1 MYYIALQMIF
11 GDRGKFIAMVMGVMF
26 SSLIMTQQ
34 PSIFV
39 GLMTRTFAFIGDV
52 ALPDIWV
59 MDPGV
64 QFVEENKP
72 LRDTDLGRIRSISGV
87 AWAVPFYKSLL
98 LSRLPDGTTRTVD
111 VNGLD
116 DATLVG
122 GPPIMVK
129 GTLDALRQ
137 NDGIIVSEEAA
148 RTRLRFKDK
157 NGVERALDVGD
168 EIEINDRRAVVV
180 GLAKTARNFVL
191 QPLVYTTYSRALAF
205 APPTRKKMSY
215 VLVKVQ
221 AGQDAAAVAKHIS
234 QTTNLRALTSAE
246 FKTTTMNYWL
256 KNTGIPINF
265 GISVMLGFLVG
276 AAVVG
281 QTFYNA
287 VRENMRQYGA
297 LKAMGARDSVL
308 VRMVLLQ
315 ALVVGVIGYGLGV
328 GLTAFFGTKVRD
340 AVLAFNFLPEILLFA
355 AAGVFIMI
363 MLSALL
369 GIRQVLKLDPAIVFK
384 S

>member
-34 PSIFV
+34 PSILV

-180 GLAKTARNFVL
+180 GLAKTARTFVL

-205 APPTRKKMSY
+205 APTTRKKMSY

-221 AGQDAAAVAKHIS
+221 AGQDAAMVAKNIS
-234 QTTNLRALTSAE
+234 QTTYLRALTAAE

-297 LKAMGARDSVL
+297 LKAMGTRDSVL

-328 GLTAFFGTKVRD
+328 GLTAFFGSRVRD

>member
-11 GDRGKFIAMVMGVMF
+11 GDKGKFFAMVFGVMF

-39 GLMTRTFAFIGDV
+39 GLMSRTFAFIGDV
-52 ALPDIWV
+52 TSPDIWV
-59 MDPGV
+59 MDPAV

-72 LRDTDLGRIRSISGV
+72 LRDTDLGRVRGVAGV
-87 AWAVPFYKSLL
+87 AWAVPMFKGLL
-98 LSRLPDGTTRTVD
+98 LSRLPDGTTRTID
-111 VNGLD
+111 INGLD

-122 GPPIMVK
+122 GPPIMVQ
-129 GTLDALRQ
+129 GTLEALRQ
-137 NDGIIVSEEAA
+137 NDGIIISEEAA
-148 RTRLRFKDK
+148 RTRMQFTDETGVKRPLRI
-157 NGVERALDVGD
+157 GD
-168 EIEINDRRAVVV
+168 AIEINDRRAVIV
-180 GLAKTARNFVL
+180 GLCKSTRNFTL
-191 QPLVYTTYSRALAF
+191 QPLVYTTYNRALQF
-205 APPTRKKMSY
+205 SPNTRKKLSY
-215 VLVKVQ
+215 ILVKVQ
-221 AGQDAAAVAKHIS
+221 PGQDVAEVSKRITAATGLAAYS
-234 QTTNLRALTSAE
+234 GEE
-246 FKTTTMNYWL
+246 FKKVTLSYWM

-287 VRENMRQYGA
+287 IRENLRQYGA

-308 VRMVLLQ
+308 VRMVMLQ
-315 ALVVGVIGYGLGV
+315 AFVVGLIGYGLGV
-328 GLTAFFGTKVRD
+328 GLTAFFGTRVKD
-340 AVLAFNFLPEILLFA
+340 SVLAFNFRPEILIFA
-355 AAGVFIMI
+355 AVGVSLMI
-363 MLSALL
+363 IISALL